1 MRFLSAT
8 FLAALLSALC
18 PAASPAQPPPVAPF
32 GEVPTALPTPEP
44 APAPSRNASGRS
56 TEIVRLEC
64 ASDLGR
70 REVTL
75 FGNGTVRLR
84 EGLKEDKEQGL
95 GLAELDPD
103 ELAGALARLAGE
115 DLSEVRWLPSGVE
128 GAWIE
133 RCNLHL
139 ALPGVAARSFR
150 FGRYDTL
157 PLPLSRVL
165 RVVEDLAAEVK
176 DLHGI
181 EELPPDYQ
189 LRPGD
194 VLKRVDGQLFEIYAF
209 TTDNR
214 GVEMWG
220 VDQPLTLY
228 VPVTEVR
235 REFVFLVSRSR
246 TGRTP
251 RP

>member
-1 MRFLSAT
+1 MRFRASV
-8 FLAALLSALC
+8 FLALLL
-18 PAASPAQPPPVAPF
+18 
-32 GEVPTALPTPEP
+32 P
-44 APAPSRNASGRS
+44 APLLAAPRASDRS

-64 ASDLGR
+64 SNDLGR

-84 EGLKEDKEQGL
+84 EGLRGKEEAM
-95 GLAELDPD
+95 GLAELDAQ

-115 DLSEVRWLPSGVE
+115 DLSEVRRLPSGVE
-128 GAWIE
+128 GTWVE
-133 RCNLHL
+133 RCILEL
-139 ALPGVAARSFR
+139 ALPDVPSRSFR

-176 DLHGI
+176 DLHGPT
-181 EELPPDYQ
+181 ELPAGYLPE
-189 LRPGD
+189 PGD
-194 VLKRVDGQLFEIYAF
+194 VLRRADGQLFEIYAF
-209 TTDNR
+209 TTDNK
-214 GVEMWG
+214 GLELWG

-235 REFVFLVSRSR
+235 REFVALVSRR
-246 TGRTP
+246 GGRG

>member
-1 MRFLSAT
+1 MRLPIP
-8 FLAALLSALC
+8 ALLAL
-18 PAASPAQPPPVAPF
+18 
-32 GEVPTALPTPEP
+32 ALLP
-44 APAPSRNASGRS
+44 APAALAAPPPSDRS

-84 EGLKEDKEQGL
+84 EGLRGKEEAM
-95 GLAELDPD
+95 GLAELDAR

-115 DLSEVRWLPSGVE
+115 DLSEVRRLPSGVE
-128 GAWIE
+128 GTWVE
-133 RCNLHL
+133 RCILEL
-139 ALPGVAARSFR
+139 ALPDVPARSFR

-165 RVVEDLAAEVK
+165 RVVEDLAAEVL
-176 DLHGI
+176 DLHGPT
-181 EELPPDYQ
+181 ELPAGYSPE
-189 LRPGD
+189 PGD
-194 VLKRVDGQLFEIYAF
+194 VLRRADGQLFEIYAF
-209 TTDNR
+209 TTDNK
-214 GVEMWG
+214 GLELWG

-235 REFVFLVSRSR
+235 REFVALVTRR
-246 TGRTP
+246 GGRG